1 MKIKTIKPQ
10 KAICLDDESCILE
23 NIRHIYHL
31 SNTKKKRLYSN
42 TIKAVFRSAT
52 DDKKVEYVS
61 KAALKKAKELG
72 IDLYS
77 MTWLNQNKFDPKR
90 KIFHYEHC
98 NPIKELRSAVLDT
111 DESTQKILKRDIV
124 CWILKS
130 ENKELDKHGYREKR
144 PGGWQKCYK
153 ECGIKFVKNKKNII

>member
-1 MKIKTIKPQ
+1 MKIKLIKPQ
-10 KAICLDDESCILE
+10 KSAVLDDESCILE
-23 NIRHIYHL
+23 SIRHVYGL

-111 DESTQKILKRDIV
+111 NENVQKILKRDIV

-130 ENKELDKHGYREKR
+130 ENKELDKRGYREKR

-153 ECGIKFVKNKKNII
+153 ECGIEYMKNKKGN